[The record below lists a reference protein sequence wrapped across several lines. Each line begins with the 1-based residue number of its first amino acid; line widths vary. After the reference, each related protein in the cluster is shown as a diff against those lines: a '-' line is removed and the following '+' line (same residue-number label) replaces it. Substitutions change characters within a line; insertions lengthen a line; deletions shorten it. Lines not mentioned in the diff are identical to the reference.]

1 MIETKQL
8 KLVKHNFSA
17 YLIRKSGNLYWV
29 AAFVFHNATFL
40 TSSLLYNPT
49 NTRNMKSLLF
59 TTALCSAF
67 LFSNTATLYAQNS
80 TGKTE
85 RKELRKEREKEDAIK
100 NAQKNVA
107 TIESLNFSF
116 YPTSYEPEFGM
127 SQALVGVSDFYFTVD
142 KTSFYANMPFLNR
155 FALNAN
161 GPANTPLSVSSKSF
175 LYSINSTDGVN
186 IQVTILPNDLSTYF
200 NQGTKFVFYFN
211 KNTNFAK
218 LVVTS
223 EGYQEMTYTGTF
235 N

>member
-1 MIETKQL
+1 
-8 KLVKHNFSA
+8 
-17 YLIRKSGNLYWV
+17 
-29 AAFVFHNATFL
+29 
-40 TSSLLYNPT
+40 
-49 NTRNMKSLLF
+49 MKSILF
-59 TTALCSAF
+59 TAALCSAIV
-67 LFSNTATLYAQNS
+67 FSNTALYAQGS
-80 TGKTE
+80 AGKTD

-127 SQALVGVSDFYFTVD
+127 SQALMGVSDFYFTVD

-155 FALNAN
+155 FALNAS
-161 GPANTPLSVSSKSF
+161 GPANSALAVTSKSF

-186 IQVTILPNDLSTYF
+186 IQVTILPSDLSTYF

-211 KNTNFAK
+211 KNTSFAK

-223 EGYQEMTYTGTF
+223 EGYQELTYTGTY